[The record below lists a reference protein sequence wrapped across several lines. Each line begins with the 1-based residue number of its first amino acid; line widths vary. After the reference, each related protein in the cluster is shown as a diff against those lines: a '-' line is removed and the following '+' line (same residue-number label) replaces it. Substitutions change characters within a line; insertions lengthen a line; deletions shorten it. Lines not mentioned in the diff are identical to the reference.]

1 MTSLSLMTAA
11 NVNAEDQQQGLERI
25 TVTAQKRVQSIQ
37 EIPTSITALS
47 GENLDEQ
54 EVGDLLDLSESMP
67 NVHITET
74 SRSKRV
80 FMRGIGSG
88 TNSGFE
94 QSVAIFQ
101 DGIYFGRGHQAKF
114 PLLDIERVEIIKG
127 PQAVMFGKNATAG
140 ALSLT
145 TRKPQ
150 TGEDGISGK
159 IDMSYGTDAQQNLSA
174 ALNLPVND
182 ELAFRIAAFGHSEDG
197 YLKNQVRDQDEV
209 ASEASGFRLSALW
222 EPSEN
227 LSLLVQLENGQ
238 FEIKK
243 GVRY

>member
-1 MTSLSLMTAA
+1 
-11 NVNAEDQQQGLERI
+11 
-25 TVTAQKRVQSIQ
+25 
-37 EIPTSITALS
+37 
-47 GENLDEQ
+47 
-54 EVGDLLDLSESMP
+54 
-67 NVHITET
+67 
-74 SRSKRV
+74 
-80 FMRGIGSG
+80 MRGIGSG